1 METTRVNLILAN
13 TVRAIKL
20 VIRPAANSGW
30 NHSLRNPVGQS
41 SNSMSYTHSGG
52 TELPVQGQPIRTYH
66 DENGISLPKNTSGQ
80 PGWNLFRSTAKG
92 EVSVS
97 ERKYDDFLKNAY
109 KALKMFTMVIVFL
122 VTLAATI
129 VSKGAT
135 FLMV

>member
-1 METTRVNLILAN
+1 
-13 TVRAIKL
+13 
-20 VIRPAANSGW
+20 
-30 NHSLRNPVGQS
+30 
-41 SNSMSYTHSGG
+41 MSYTHSGG
-52 TELPVQGQPIRTYH
+52 TELPVQGQPIRTYY
-66 DENGISLPKNTSGQ
+66 DENGISIPAKRSKNTSGQ

>member
-1 METTRVNLILAN
+1 
-13 TVRAIKL
+13 
-20 VIRPAANSGW
+20 
-30 NHSLRNPVGQS
+30 
-41 SNSMSYTHSGG
+41 MSYTHSGG

-66 DENGISLPKNTSGQ
+66 DENGISQRSKNTSGQ

>member
-1 METTRVNLILAN
+1 L
-13 TVRAIKL
+13 
-20 VIRPAANSGW
+20 G
-30 NHSLRNPVGQS
+30 
-41 SNSMSYTHSGG
+41 
-52 TELPVQGQPIRTYH
+52 ELPVGQPIRTFH
-66 DENGISLPKNTSGQ
+66 DENGSLPAKRSVTFSQ

-109 KALKMFTMVIVFL
+109 KALKMFTMVVVFL
-122 VTLAATI
+122 ITLAATI

>member
-1 METTRVNLILAN
+1 
-13 TVRAIKL
+13 
-20 VIRPAANSGW
+20 
-30 NHSLRNPVGQS
+30 
-41 SNSMSYTHSGG
+41 MSYTHSGG
-52 TELPVQGQPIRTYH
+52 SDVPVGQPIRTYH
-66 DENGISLPKNTSGQ
+66 HDENGSVPAKRPVSSGQ

-109 KALKMFTMVIVFL
+109 KALKMFTMVVVFF

>member
-1 METTRVNLILAN
+1 
-13 TVRAIKL
+13 
-20 VIRPAANSGW
+20 
-30 NHSLRNPVGQS
+30 
-41 SNSMSYTHSGG
+41 MSYTHSGG
-52 TELPVQGQPIRTYH
+52 TELPVGKPIRTYH
-66 DENGISLPKNTSGQ
+66 DGNVKRPVTFGQ

-129 VSKGAT
+129 VSKGTT

>member
-1 METTRVNLILAN
+1 
-13 TVRAIKL
+13 
-20 VIRPAANSGW
+20 
-30 NHSLRNPVGQS
+30 
-41 SNSMSYTHSGG
+41 MSYTHSGG
-52 TELPVQGQPIRTYH
+52 SELPVQGQPIRTYH
-66 DENGISLPKNTSGQ
+66 DENGGLPAKRSEKTSGQ

>member
-1 METTRVNLILAN
+1 M
-13 TVRAIKL
+13 
-20 VIRPAANSGW
+20 
-30 NHSLRNPVGQS
+30 
-41 SNSMSYTHSGG
+41 
-52 TELPVQGQPIRTYH
+52 
-66 DENGISLPKNTSGQ
+66 
-80 PGWNLFRSTAKG
+80 FRSTAKG

>member
-1 METTRVNLILAN
+1 
-13 TVRAIKL
+13 
-20 VIRPAANSGW
+20 
-30 NHSLRNPVGQS
+30 
-41 SNSMSYTHSGG
+41 MSYTPSGG
-52 TELPVQGQPIRTYH
+52 TELPVGQPIRTYY
-66 DENGISLPKNTSGQ
+66 DENGSVPSKRPVSFSQ

-97 ERKYDDFLKNAY
+97 ERKYDNFLKNAY
-109 KALKMFTMVIVFL
+109 KALKMFTMAVVFF